1 LVEFRIRHDRYQR
14 FPSYGET
21 VDRAGE
27 PDPRAA
33 KCHAEF
39 RAGLRQLARWAGYA
53 SLQQLEAGAARRGT
67 SMPVSTA
74 NRALNNDRLPTAEFV
89 ERMAIACAADVS
101 EWLAAR
107 DALADRPYLRQAA
120 ETGQDEPGPV
130 VCPYPGLAAFGPD
143 QARWF
148 FGREHDT
155 ADLLDLLADA
165 TGPLMVCGPSGTG
178 KSSLLH
184 AGLLP
189 ALATGRLPGSAGW
202 TRFTRTPTAD
212 PPVTL
217 PVCDVLVVDQFEE
230 LFTLCQDEPRRR
242 EFIDALC
249 AAPARV
255 VLGMRADFLGRCAS
269 YPGLVGSLRHGQL
282 LLGPM
287 TEAQLRT
294 AVERP
299 AAAAGLELQ
308 PGLVDVMLADLGMT
322 EEGYQPGAL
331 PLLAHALLATWRHRT
346 GRFLTIAGYRLTGG
360 ITGAIA
366 KTAERVYWRLLP
378 AHQELARTLLLRMIQ
393 LGDGT
398 ADTRRQWDRARL
410 LAESPDPAGV
420 SAVLDTLTD
429 ARLITAHPTTVEIVH
444 EAVLQAWPRLRTW
457 IDTDRAGLV
466 AEQRL
471 IAAAE
476 SWDRD
481 GRHDSD
487 LYRGHRLAAV
497 QERVDQAHS
506 RLPAPASE
514 FLRTSLDR
522 ELAEARLTARRT
534 RRLRRLLVVLSCL
547 VLVAATT
554 TVLAVMSRND
564 IARQRD
570 LGISRQVADAAV
582 ALRTSNPDLAGQL
595 AVASHRIAHTAEA
608 RGAMMTALV
617 KLDPVNLVDVGSG
630 AAVQAVAFSPDGKL
644 LVAASRDHYARVW
657 ALGDPPSLAEP
668 PVAVLSHPDEVHAAV
683 FDPTGRY
690 LATSSSDGTVRLWA
704 TANLAGEPQP
714 VRVLEGPRK
723 AVAPLAFS
731 IYGTLLATGGQPERN
746 VQLWK
751 VADPGHSVRTFGQH
765 SHDILA
771 VAFSHSARM
780 MATASADGMVKIW
793 DSTVPVEPT
802 LLWGHNPNAGTIH
815 SVAFSNNDEFLVT
828 GNGDTTATLWDIRN
842 PQHPQVMSRL
852 GGHLGGIGAVTFDPS
867 GRFLATAS
875 FDNSARLWDVSD
887 PWRPVVWAVPLAGDA
902 DNLYSVAFRRD
913 GHTLATSSY
922 GLAVRLW
929 ETDPDRLESEICRLV
944 ETVISREEWAHY
956 VGDYPYRPPCRP
968 APRPQRP
975 NATDDASSLL
985 VAVHSNKCVTI
996 RAEPRTPGAS
1006 VHQFRCR
1013 DLSTERW
1020 TFPPVPGAGPKAYQI
1035 RNTASG
1041 MCLDARAPRPM
1052 PGGAGQVVQ
1061 QPCAADPGQIWELNV
1076 EAQKGGT
1083 TEARFV
1089 NAATKDCLDVNH
1101 SSITDGAY
1109 LIHWMCNTQ
1118 PNQTFRVDSSSLD

>member
-1 LVEFRIRHDRYQR
+1 MVEFRIRHDRYQR

-33 KCHAEF
+33 KSHAEF
-39 RAGLRQLARWAGYA
+39 RSGLRQLARWAGYA

-120 ETGQDEPGPV
+120 EPGQDEPGPV

-148 FGREHDT
+148 FGRGHDT

-202 TRFTRTPTAD
+202 TRFTCTPTAD
-212 PPVTL
+212 PPVML
-217 PVCDVLVVDQFEE
+217 PVCDVLVVDQLEE

-269 YPGLVGSLRHGQL
+269 YQGLVGSLRHGQL

-287 TEAQLRT
+287 TEEQLRA

-366 KTAERVYWRLLP
+366 KTAERVYWRLPP

-429 ARLITAHPTTVEIVH
+429 ARLVTAHPTTVEIVH
-444 EAVLQAWPRLRTW
+444 EAVLQAWPRLRGW
-457 IDTDRAGLV
+457 IEADRAGLL

-471 IAAAE
+471 ITAAE

-487 LYRGHRLAAV
+487 LYRGHRLAV
-497 QERVDQAHS
+497 IRERVDLAGS

-514 FLRTSLDR
+514 FLRTSLER
-522 ELAEARLTARRT
+522 EQAERHLAARRA
-534 RRLRRLLVVLSCL
+534 RRLRQLLVVLGCL
-547 VLVAATT
+547 ALVAATT
-554 TVLAVMSRND
+554 SVLAFTSRNK
-564 IARQRD
+564 IVKERD
-570 LGISRQVADAAV
+570 SGVSRQVADVAI
-582 ALRTSNPDLAGQL
+582 ALRTSDPDLAGWL
-595 AVASHRIAHTAEA
+595 ALAAYHVAPTAEA
-608 RGAMMTALV
+608 RGAMMTALA
-617 KLDPVNLVDVGSG
+617 NLEPTRRVDFSSSD
-630 AAVQAVAFSPDGKL
+630 AVQTVAFSSDGRL
-644 LVAASRDHYARVW
+644 LVSASRDGFARVW
-657 ALGDPPSLAEP
+657 TIGDPPSLAAL
-668 PVAVLSHPDEVHAAV
+668 PVAVLDHPQQVRAAA
-683 FDPTGRY
+683 FDPTNRF
-690 LATSSSDGTVRLWA
+690 LATSGSEGKVRLW
-704 TANLAGEPQP
+704 TVPDLRGQPQP
-714 VRVLEGPRK
+714 TREFDGPVG
-723 AVAPLAFS
+723 AVGPLAFS
-731 IYGTLLATGGQPERN
+731 PDGTLLAAGGQPGTN
-746 VQLWK
+746 VQLRK
-751 VADPGHSVRTFGQH
+751 VADPSKPIATFGSH
-765 SHDILA
+765 SNDILA
-771 VAFSHSARM
+771 VAFSRSGRM
-780 MATASADGMVKIW
+780 IATAGGDGIVKLWDINKPADPRFLG
-793 DSTVPVEPT
+793 EQ
-802 LLWGHNPNAGTIH
+802 NPNAGLISAVTFGADDT
-815 SVAFSNNDEFLVT
+815 VLVT
-828 GNGDTTATLWDIRN
+828 GNGDATAILWNIEDPRK
-842 PQHPQVMSRL
+842 PQAMSRL
-852 GGHLGGIGAVTFDPS
+852 GGHLGGISGVAFDSS
-867 GRFLATAS
+867 GRLLATAS
-875 FDNSARLWDVSD
+875 LDNSARLWDVSD
-887 PWRPVVWAVPLAGDA
+887 PRQPRAWAVPLAGDA
-902 DNLYSVAFRRD
+902 DNLYSVSFHPD
-913 GHTLATSSY
+913 GHTLATSSH
-922 GLAVRLW
+922 GSAVRLW
-929 ETDPDRLESEICRLV
+929 ETDPERLEDGICGLIS
-944 ETVISREEWAHY
+944 TVITREEWAKYLGGYTYHSPCGA
-956 VGDYPYRPPCRP
+956 VARPEHAADPG
-968 APRPQRP
+968 
-975 NATDDASSLL
+975 SSQL
-985 VAVHSNKCVTI
+985 VAVHSNKCVGI
-996 RAEPRTPGAS
+996 RADPTIPGVPA
-1006 VHQFRCR
+1006 HQFRCGGMPAA
-1013 DLSTERW
+1013 RW
-1020 TFPPVPGAGPKAYQI
+1020 TFPVASRVDPKAYQI
-1035 RNTASG
+1035 RNTTSG
-1041 MCLDARAPRPM
+1041 MCLDTLSPSTFDAANL
-1052 PGGAGQVVQ
+1052 VVQ
-1061 QPCAADPGQIWELNV
+1061 QSCADVPTQIWELRVHARNDRV
-1076 EAQKGGT
+1076 TEGQFRNEATG
-1083 TEARFV
+1083 
-1089 NAATKDCLDVNH
+1089 DCLDVNRAAI
-1101 SSITDGAY
+1101 SDGAY
-1109 LIHWMCNTQ
+1109 LIHWVCGGN
-1118 PNQTFRVDSSSLD
+1118 PNQIFRVDSSTLS